1 MTDAERI
8 LAQRVSR
15 RSQQLLAARRNLKE
29 AQRRVELAE
38 QQLEV
43 AITDLS
49 IAAAPPVADQVTA
62 LSVGA

>member
-1 MTDAERI
+1 MTDAERA

-15 RSQQLLAARRNLKE
+15 RSRQVLAARRNLKE
-29 AQRRVELAE
+29 AERRLELAE
-38 QQLEV
+38 RELRTAVTELE
-43 AITDLS
+43 